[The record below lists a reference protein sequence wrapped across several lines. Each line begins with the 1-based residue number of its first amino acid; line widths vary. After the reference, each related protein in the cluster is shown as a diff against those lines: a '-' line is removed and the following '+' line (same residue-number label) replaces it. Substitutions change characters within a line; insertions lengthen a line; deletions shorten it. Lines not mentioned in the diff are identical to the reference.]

1 MMNMQTRNEYLQTL
15 IQERGYHLRSK
26 REKSDLLNEYCG
38 NTNQN
43 RKYVIW
49 KIRNGKYIKDRT
61 KEKQRKRRE
70 YYDSY
75 VKESLVEL
83 WRIFDYP
90 CGQRLEPLLKTETDK
105 LRELRELKCSN
116 EVAEKLKKIGF
127 RTIDEK
133 LKHQKEVEKLKRKYK
148 KKNNPLLYQKI
159 PVKLSDELNR
169 SILGNI
175 QIDLVEHCGNS
186 ARGEYIC
193 TLSNA
198 DIATGWW
205 EGEAIMGRGQI
216 PTQIGL
222 DKIRKRFPFSW
233 REIHSDNGAEFINEH
248 LFKYT
253 QRENLGFSRSR
264 PYKKN
269 DNCFVEQ
276 KNWTHI
282 KKYVGYQRYDTE
294 EELETLSGLYGND
307 LRLYKNFFQ
316 PVIKLNEKVR
326 IGGKIHRRY
335 DIPKTPYQRVMESKE
350 VSKRIKEE
358 LRQIYN
364 SLNPAELKRNID
376 RKLDMLCK
384 AYQQKQTKS
393 QKVEIGK
400 RLKPNTVTFSTTQ
413 PKEVSV
419 T

>member
-1 MMNMQTRNEYLQTL
+1 
-15 IQERGYHLRSK
+15 
-26 REKSDLLNEYCG
+26 
-38 NTNQN
+38 
-43 RKYVIW
+43 
-49 KIRNGKYIKDRT
+49 
-61 KEKQRKRRE
+61 
-70 YYDSY
+70 
-75 VKESLVEL
+75 
-83 WRIFDYP
+83 
-90 CGQRLEPLLKTETDK
+90 
-105 LRELRELKCSN
+105 
-116 EVAEKLKKIGF
+116 
-127 RTIDEK
+127 
-133 LKHQKEVEKLKRKYK
+133 
-148 KKNNPLLYQKI
+148 
-159 PVKLSDELNR
+159 
-169 SILGNI
+169 
-175 QIDLVEHCGNS
+175 
-186 ARGEYIC
+186 
-193 TLSNA
+193 
-198 DIATGWW
+198 
-205 EGEAIMGRGQI
+205 MGRGQI

-393 QKVEIGK
+393 QKVEVNK

>member
-26 REKSDLLNEYCG
+26 MEKSDLLNEYCG